1 MAVGGVMQYFCLNAT
16 KEDWAKI
23 RELYSHEL
31 DDILDD
37 YNMTKKKKFTKADLM
52 VIYTR
57 AAFERDLEMSEWA
70 DHEIG
75 CASEESTMKLYL
87 EVVDEGLA
95 EYKEEEENNG

>member
-1 MAVGGVMQYFCLNAT
+1 MAVGGVMQYFCSNAT

-23 RELYSHEL
+23 RELYGHEL

-37 YNMTKKKKFTKADLM
+37 YNMSNKKKFTKTDLM

-57 AAFERDLEMSEWA
+57 AAFERDLEMSEWT
-70 DHEIG
+70 DNEIG

-87 EVVDEGLA
+87 EVVDESLA